1 MADDLEVSLLAALL
15 PACTPADPSASQERL
30 QSHAQ
35 AFEGLMSLIPAK
47 QYYAQDTSDQ
57 WQRKKQSKAQKKAAK
72 RAKLDPTN
80 IQSAKDV
87 MDENERKRK
96 RELDGDGDG
105 DSDDLSDLNAPGK
118 EKPREG
124 LKPKD
129 VKKQKLDG
137 AIGKDAEEEDEET
150 RQQREEKQ
158 KKIDERRQKK
168 KEKQQEK
175 AQTKKQRQDAPSLEA
190 PNPDADRMHVEQK
203 PKVDAPAPAAEE
215 ASDAESD
222 HGISGDEEIDKVDVS
237 GMMEDAKDDNSWT
250 SASPSPGPE
259 SPASSAI
266 PSASSSSSI
275 IPPTSSESSKKL
287 KNKAGKIQLPQV
299 DQEVL
304 KARLQAR
311 IEALRAARKAD
322 GIDGKP
328 ARNRQEL
335 MEARRRK
342 EEERRTRKKEMR
354 KQAKEDEQRK
364 AAEVELA
371 RLRGSGSPGTPDIF
385 SPMEQEN
392 NFSFGRI
399 TFDDGQQMDS
409 SASNL
414 IDAKKKKGR
423 SDAKTALEAAE
434 KKQQRLAGLD
444 EAKRKEI
451 ESKDLWLN
459 AKKRAHGEKVKD
471 DTNLLKKTLKRKDKQ
486 KKKSEQEWT
495 ERIEG
500 VEKGKE
506 MRQKK
511 REDNLRKRREEK
523 GTKPGKKANKLKAG
537 KKSARPGFEGSF
549 RSKTK

>member
-1 MADDLEVSLLAALL
+1 MADELE
-15 PACTPADPSASQERL
+15 ERL

-47 QYYAQDTSDQ
+47 DYYAPDTSDQ
-57 WQRKKQSKAQKKAAK
+57 WQRKKQTKAQKKAAK
-72 RAKLDPTN
+72 RAKLDPAN
-80 IQSAKDV
+80 NQSAKDV

-96 RELDGDGDG
+96 RELNGED
-105 DSDDLSDLNAPGK
+105 DSDDLSDLNAPGR

-124 LKPKD
+124 LKTKD
-129 VKKQKLDG
+129 AKKQKLENDD
-137 AIGKDAEEEDEET
+137 AAEEEDEEA
-150 RQQREEKQ
+150 RQKREEKQ

-175 AQTKKQRQDAPSLEA
+175 AQVKKERQAAAAA
-190 PNPDADRMHVEQK
+190 PNPDAGKMDVET
-203 PKVDAPAPAAEE
+203 AEE
-215 ASDAESD
+215 ASDAAA
-222 HGISGDEEIDKVDVS
+222 SGDEEIDKVDVS
-237 GMMEDAKDDNSWT
+237 GLVEDEKDEASWT
-250 SASPSPGPE
+250 SATPSPEPE
-259 SPASSAI
+259 SPASSAV

-275 IPPTSSESSKKL
+275 LPPASSDSSKKP
-287 KNKAGKIQLPQV
+287 KNKAGKIQMPQV

-342 EEERRTRKKEMR
+342 EEERRQRKKEMR

-409 SASNL
+409 TASNL
-414 IDAKKKKGR
+414 VDAKKKKGR

-434 KKQQRLAGLD
+434 KKRQRLAGLD
-444 EAKRKEI
+444 EEKRKEI

-471 DTNLLKKTLKRKDKQ
+471 DTNLLKKTLKRKEKQ
-486 KKKSEQEWT
+486 KKKSEKEWT

-511 REDNLRKRREEK
+511 REENLRKRREEK

-537 KKSARPGFEGSF
+537 KKKARPGFEGSF

>member
-1 MADDLEVSLLAALL
+1 MADDLE
-15 PACTPADPSASQERL
+15 ERL

-47 QYYAQDTSDQ
+47 QYYGQDTSDQ
-57 WQRKKQSKAQKKAAK
+57 WQRKKQSKAQKKAAR
-72 RAKLDPTN
+72 RAKLDPGN
-80 IQSAKDV
+80 IQTAKDV

-96 RELDGDGDG
+96 RQLDGDD
-105 DSDDLSDLNAPGK
+105 DSDDISDLDAPGK

-129 VKKQKLDG
+129 PKKQKLG
-137 AIGKDAEEEDEET
+137 EAAAGKGQDPEEEDEET
-150 RQQREEKQ
+150 RRKREEKQ
-158 KKIDERRQKK
+158 KKIEERRLQKK
-168 KEKQQEK
+168 QKQQEK
-175 AQTKKQRQDAPSLEA
+175 AQAKKQHPDSASVNA
-190 PNPDADRMHVEQK
+190 SNPDADETDGK
-203 PKVDAPAPAAEE
+203 KNEPKGKKKATPIAKD
-215 ASDAESD
+215 SDAES
-222 HGISGDEEIDKVDVS
+222 SAAASDEEIEKVDVS
-237 GMMEDAKDDNSWT
+237 GLIEDDKDDNSWT
-250 SASPSPGPE
+250 SVSPSPGPE

-266 PSASSSSSI
+266 PSASSTSSVV
-275 IPPTSSESSKKL
+275 PPTTSETSKKL
-287 KNKAGKIQLPQV
+287 KDKTGKIQMPQV

-311 IEALRAARKAD
+311 IEALRTARKAD

-342 EEERRTRKKEMR
+342 EEERRQRKKEIR

-364 AAEVELA
+364 AAEAELA

-399 TFDDGQQMDS
+399 TFDDGQQMDMT
-409 SASNL
+409 ASNL
-414 IDAKKKKGR
+414 VDAKKKKGR
-423 SDAKTALEAAE
+423 SDPKTALEAAE
-434 KKQQRLAGLD
+434 KKKQRLAGLD
-444 EAKRKEI
+444 EEKRREI

-471 DTNLLKKTLKRKDKQ
+471 DTNLLKKTLKRKEKQ
-486 KKKSEQEWT
+486 KKKSENEWT
-495 ERIEG
+495 ERIAG
-500 VEKGKE
+500 VQKGKE
-506 MRQKK
+506 IRQKK

-537 KKSARPGFEGSF
+537 KKKARPGFEGSF
-549 RSKTK
+549 RSKAK

>member
-1 MADDLEVSLLAALL
+1 MADDLE
-15 PACTPADPSASQERL
+15 ERL

-96 RELDGDGDG
+96 RALDGDD
-105 DSDDLSDLNAPGK
+105 DSDDLSDLNAPGR

-129 VKKQKLDG
+129 VKKQRLDD
-137 AIGKDAEEEDEET
+137 AAAAKDKDAEEEDEET

-158 KKIDERRQKK
+158 KKIDDRRQKK
-168 KEKQQEK
+168 KEKQKEK
-175 AQTKKQRQDAPSLEA
+175 AQTKKQRQDAPPLKT
-190 PNPDADRMHVEQK
+190 PNPDADQMDVEK
-203 PKVDAPAPAAEE
+203 EANVDALAPTAEE
-215 ASDAESD
+215 ASDSESD
-222 HGISGDEEIDKVDVS
+222 DGISGDDEIDKVDVS
-237 GMMEDAKDDNSWT
+237 GMVEAAKDDNSWT
-250 SASPSPGPE
+250 SATPSPTPE
-259 SPASSAI
+259 SPASSAV
-266 PSASSSSSI
+266 PSASFSSSI
-275 IPPTSSESSKKL
+275 IPPTSAGSSKNL
-287 KNKAGKIQLPQV
+287 KNKAGKIKMPQV
-299 DQEVL
+299 DPEVL
-304 KARLQAR
+304 KARLHAK
-311 IEALRAARKAD
+311 IETLRAKRKAD

-414 IDAKKKKGR
+414 VDAKKKKGR
-423 SDAKTALEAAE
+423 SDAKTALEAVE
-434 KKQQRLAGLD
+434 RKKQRLAGLD
-444 EAKRKEI
+444 EDKRKDI
-451 ESKDLWLN
+451 ESKDSWLN
-459 AKKRAHGEKVKD
+459 AKKKTHGEKIRD
-471 DTNLLKKTLKRKDKQ
+471 DPNLLKKTLKRSEKQ

-495 ERIEG
+495 ERREN

-506 MRQKK
+506 MRQRK
-511 REDNLRKRREEK
+511 REENLRKRREQK

-537 KKSARPGFEGSF
+537 KKKARPGFEGSF

>member
-1 MADDLEVSLLAALL
+1 MADELE
-15 PACTPADPSASQERL
+15 ERL
-30 QSHAQ
+30 KSHAQ
-35 AFEGLMSLIPAK
+35 AFEGLISLIPAK

-57 WQRKKQSKAQKKAAK
+57 WQRKKQTKAQKKAAK
-72 RAKLDPTN
+72 RAKLDPSN
-80 IQSAKDV
+80 VQSAKDV

-96 RELDGDGDG
+96 RLDGDD
-105 DSDDLSDLNAPGK
+105 DESDDLSDVNAEGK
-118 EKPREG
+118 EKPLQG
-124 LKPKD
+124 LKVKEA
-129 VKKQKLDG
+129 KKQKLEE
-137 AIGKDAEEEDEET
+137 AAAKEKENSEKDDET
-150 RQQREEKQ
+150 RRKREEKQ
-158 KKIDERRQKK
+158 KKIEERRQKK
-168 KEKQQEK
+168 KEKQKEK
-175 AQTKKQRQDAPSLEA
+175 VQPKKQRQGTSSVNA
-190 PNPDADRMHVEQK
+190 PNPGADVMDVEANDKKAAQ
-203 PKVDAPAPAAEE
+203 APATEDE
-215 ASDAESD
+215 SDAESD
-222 HGISGDEEIDKVDVS
+222 ASASDGEIGKVDVS
-237 GMMEDAKDDNSWT
+237 GLVEGEEDNNSWT
-250 SASPSPGPE
+250 SVSPSPEAE
-259 SPASSAI
+259 SPASSAV

-275 IPPTSSESSKKL
+275 APPTGAEDSKKS
-287 KNKAGKIQLPQV
+287 KNRAGKIQMPQV

-342 EEERRTRKKEMR
+342 EEERRQRKKEVR

-399 TFDDGQQMDS
+399 EFDDGQQMDTT
-409 SASNL
+409 ALNL
-414 IDAKKKKGR
+414 VDAKKKKGR
-423 SDAKTALEAAE
+423 SDPKTALEAAE
-434 KKQQRLAGLD
+434 KKRQRLAGLD
-444 EAKRKEI
+444 EEKRKEI

-471 DTNLLKKTLKRKDKQ
+471 DTNLLKKTLKRKEKM
-486 KKKSEQEWT
+486 KKKSEKEWT

-500 VEKGKE
+500 VQKGKE

-511 REDNLRKRREEK
+511 REENLRKRREEK

-537 KKSARPGFEGSF
+537 KKKARPGFEGSF
-549 RSKTK
+549 RSKSK